1 MSAEFDPAEDLIFRL
16 GIMPHMNIIHSY
28 IKTPF
33 LVPMVHDSR
42 ENKGIERAS
51 IHKIAFSCSDGAEDF
66 GEQRCINKR
75 MLVEMMGI
83 GHKVF
88 DKRSTDDISKGWT

>member
-1 MSAEFDPAEDLIFRL
+1 
-16 GIMPHMNIIHSY
+16 MNIIHSY

-51 IHKIAFSCSDGAEDF
+51 LHKIAFSCSDGAE
-66 GEQRCINKR
+66 
-75 MLVEMMGI
+75 
-83 GHKVF
+83 
-88 DKRSTDDISKGWT
+88 TSKTRILASNVA

>member
-1 MSAEFDPAEDLIFRL
+1 MSAESYPAEDLIFRL

-28 IKTPF
+28 IKSPF

-51 IHKIAFSCSDGAEDF
+51 LHKIAFSCSDGAEDF
-66 GEQRCINKR
+66 G
-75 MLVEMMGI
+75 
-83 GHKVF
+83 
-88 DKRSTDDISKGWT
+88 